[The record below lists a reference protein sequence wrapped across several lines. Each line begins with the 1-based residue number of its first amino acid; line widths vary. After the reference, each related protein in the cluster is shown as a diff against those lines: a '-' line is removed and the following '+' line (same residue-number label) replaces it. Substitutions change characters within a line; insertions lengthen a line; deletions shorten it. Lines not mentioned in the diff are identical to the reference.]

1 MSIRL
6 ILMILAAVIA
16 PACLCAAQDGGQ
28 NSQKENSQKD
38 SSQND
43 SSQKNHS
50 LLEDLLRFVPWD
62 PGSYVIVLPKRVI
75 VRSGASIVQDGRSE
89 PALELICEGRW
100 ATVHDRATTTRELY
114 PVPDGFCDLLRIEL
128 PGKIGGRP

>member
-6 ILMILAAVIA
+6 ILMILAAVVA

-28 NSQKENSQKD
+28 DPQKDSSQKD
-38 SSQND
+38 SSQ
-43 SSQKNHS
+43 KNQS
-50 LLEDLLRFVPWD
+50 LLEDLLRNFTWD
-62 PGSYVIVLPKRVI
+62 PGTHVIVLPKRVI

-89 PALELICEGRW
+89 PAFELICEGRW
-100 ATVHDRATTTRELY
+100 AAVLERAAATRDLY
-114 PVPDGFCDLLRIEL
+114 PVPDGFCDLLRVEL